1 MLTEIVSE
9 YRIWEIVRFFYS
21 DLYAVQGQKR
31 LIDRYYVIVQSLM
44 VYIAVIVQFFFTIIF
59 TRFFFLFSLYSI
71 CPDVNYPFELI

>member
-44 VYIAVIVQFFFTIIF
+44 VYIAVIVQFFLL
-59 TRFFFLFSLYSI
+59 LFSLGSFFYFLCIQSVQMSI
-71 CPDVNYPFELI
+71 THSN